1 MILASNQP
9 YFLPYLPYWQLIHA
23 ADLFLIGD
31 DFAYKMG
38 SWIPRNRIL
47 VQGRPT
53 FFRMEIDH
61 KSCNRLI
68 SEMRLAPLPV
78 EDKLKTLEMAY
89 HRAPCFTAGFEL
101 AQRIVCNPERNLA
114 LFLEYAIREVCGYLG
129 ITTQI
134 GRTSDI
140 QGNSLLKREARVYDL
155 CHRTGADTYINAI
168 GGTALYHPDAFA
180 REGIR
185 LKFLKAR
192 LSPYPQF
199 DGPFHANL
207 SVLDAIMFNPR
218 ERLHEML
225 DEYTLID
232 G

>member
-1 MILASNQP
+1 MTLSSNQP
-9 YFLPYLPYWQLIHA
+9 YFLPYLPYWQVIHA
-23 ADLFLIGD
+23 ADTFLIGD
-31 DFAYKMG
+31 DFAYMIG

-61 KSCNRLI
+61 KSCKRLI
-68 SEMRLAPLPV
+68 SETRLAPLPV
-78 EDKLKTLEMAY
+78 NDKLKTLEMTY
-89 HRAPCFTAGFEL
+89 HRAPHFAEGFEL
-101 AQRIVCNPERNLA
+101 ARRIVCNPERNLA
-114 LFLEYAIREVCGYLG
+114 LFLEYAIREVCAYLG
-129 ITTQI
+129 ITTPI
-134 GRTSDI
+134 GRTSDLT
-140 QGNSLLKREARVYDL
+140 GNSLLKREQRIYDF
-155 CHRTGADTYINAI
+155 CHRLGADTYINAI
-168 GGTALYHPDAFA
+168 GGTALYDQEAFA
-180 REGIR
+180 KEGIR

>member
-53 FFRMEIDH
+53 FFRMAIDH

-68 SEMRLAPLPV
+68 SETRLAPLPV

-89 HRAPCFTAGFEL
+89 HRAPCFAAGFEL
-101 AQRIVCNPERNLA
+101 AQRIVRNPERNLA
-114 LFLEYAIREVCGYLG
+114 LFLEFAIREVCGYLG

-155 CHRTGADTYINAI
+155 CPSAKYVVKP
-168 GGTALYHPDAFA
+168 L
-180 REGIR
+180 
-185 LKFLKAR
+185 LKL
-192 LSPYPQF
+192 L
-199 DGPFHANL
+199 
-207 SVLDAIMFNPR
+207 
-218 ERLHEML
+218 
-225 DEYTLID
+225 
-232 G
+232 